1 MIALEIEEQDEQ
13 SLLAVGVLVEQG
25 GELTWVEN
33 NEDCIKAVLSRS
45 RYTVIGEPNKDLS
58 LKKVLFF
65 SISNLSVSSSSTSS
79 LPAGSSSSFP
89 SASWRIK
96 KPNLIHFSTQNM
108 LETFQDTVL
117 HIFSSLKIQQ
127 EVHFQFLCQGIKEDI
142 IWKKLSFLLTFFS
155 SSSSFFSSAWKKKTY
170 EDG

>member
-65 SISNLSVSSSSTSS
+65 QFLTFQFPLHQPHPCQLAL
-79 LPAGSSSSFP
+79 LPHFPLPPGGSKSQ
-89 SASWRIK
+89 
-96 KPNLIHFSTQNM
+96 IHFSTQNM

-142 IWKKLSFLLTFFS
+142 IGRKLSFLLTFFS